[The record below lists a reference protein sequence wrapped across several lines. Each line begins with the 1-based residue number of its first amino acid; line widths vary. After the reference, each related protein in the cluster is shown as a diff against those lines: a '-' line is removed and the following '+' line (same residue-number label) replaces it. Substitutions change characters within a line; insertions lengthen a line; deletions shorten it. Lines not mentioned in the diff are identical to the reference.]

1 MAQYFHIHPETP
13 QQRLI
18 KQAVLILQEGGVV
31 VYPTDSCYALACRIG
46 DREALQRIQR
56 LRVLDDRHKLTLAC
70 QDLSVIG
77 RYTRMD
83 NSSFR
88 LVKNLTPGPYTFILK
103 ASNDVPRWL
112 YHRKRK
118 TIGVRIPD
126 NAIAQALLGAIN
138 ESLLTTSLILP
149 GSSLPLTDPE
159 EINTVIGSRVDLVID
174 GGNGGMEP
182 TTIID
187 LAGPE
192 AVVLREGIGDVASI
206 GS

>member
-1 MAQYFHIHPETP
+1 MAQYFQIHPENP
-13 QQRLI
+13 QPRLI
-18 KQAVLILQEGGVV
+18 KQAVLILQVSGIV

-56 LRVLDDRHKLTLAC
+56 IRQLDERHKLTLAC

-77 RYTRMD
+77 RYARMD
-83 NSSFR
+83 NSAFR

-112 YHRKRK
+112 YHRKRR

-126 NAIAQALLGAIN
+126 NAVAQALLEAIN
-138 ESLLTTSLILP
+138 EPLLTTSLILP

-159 EINTVIGSRVDLVID
+159 EINTVIGSQVDLVID